1 MKRFLFITILMII
14 SCFML
19 SSCETIDTAVVHPS
33 VIYVGGYPYYSPS
46 YYHYYYYVPRH
57 YTYYYSYPRHNNNYR
72 STPSNNNTRTRTPN
86 NSRRIK

>member
-1 MKRFLFITILMII
+1 MKRFLFIVMLMV

-19 SSCETIDTAVVHPS
+19 SSCETVDTAVVHPS

-57 YTYYYSYPRHNNNYR
+57 YTYYYSYPRHNNNHR
-72 STPSNNNTRTRTPN
+72 STPSHSTRTRTPN

>member
-1 MKRFLFITILMII
+1 MKRFLFIIMLMV

-33 VIYVGGYPYYSPS
+33 AIYVGGYPYYSPS

-57 YTYYYSYPRHNNNYR
+57 YTYYYSYPRHNNNHR
-72 STPSNNNTRTRTPN
+72 NTPSNNTRTRTPN